1 MVAVQ
6 PPGHVWHTRLRCR
19 RSCRQ
24 VSSGIVLWRPAVA
37 NPPHRV
43 LALPSPQAVVDGLPA
58 TSASAPATAGDER
71 FDTHED
77 LYNAIEEEYW
87 RIVETSADTVQARQL
102 ARVGRLPS
110 RLASA

>member
-1 MVAVQ
+1 M
-6 PPGHVWHTRLRCR
+6 
-19 RSCRQ
+19 
-24 VSSGIVLWRPAVA
+24 SSGIVLWRPAVA

-102 ARVGRLPS
+102 ARVRRLPP